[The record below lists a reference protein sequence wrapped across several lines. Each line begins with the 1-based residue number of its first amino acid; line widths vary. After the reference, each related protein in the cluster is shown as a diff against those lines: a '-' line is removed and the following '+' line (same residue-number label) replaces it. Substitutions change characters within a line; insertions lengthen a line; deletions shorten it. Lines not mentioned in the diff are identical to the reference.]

1 MSINFSEPKCQDQ
14 TNKKIFG
21 LRDDKPGERARLDEK
36 EGEKWIAVV
45 HNEDRYEVVFTAVD
59 NCIETKRADG
69 KMDRRCDG
77 ILTYLSNIIFVEL
90 KKSDNGG
97 TTWITD
103 AEKQLRTTINYFEET
118 EEAESFT
125 QKIAYIAN
133 NDRPKFRHSQ
143 TRRMNQ
149 FLIDTGYV
157 LRIVNRIILD

>member
-1 MSINFSEPKCQDQ
+1 MMIN
-14 TNKKIFG
+14 
-21 LRDDKPGERARLDEK
+21 PGERARLDEK
-36 EGEKWIAVV
+36 EGEKWIAVI
-45 HNEDRYEVVFTAVD
+45 HNEDKYEVVFTAVD

-90 KKSDNGG
+90 KKSDIGG

-103 AEKQLRTTINYFEET
+103 AEGQLRTTINYFEET

-125 QKIAYIAN
+125 KKMAYIAN
-133 NDRPKFRHSQ
+133 SDRPKFRHSQ
-143 TRRMNQ
+143 ARRMDQ
-149 FLIDTGYV
+149 FLTDTGYV